1 MLTIKC
7 EPTAKSRPRAWF
19 AAALVL
25 WALPTLLHAKGV
37 DVKDLRLWR
46 APDHTRLV
54 LDLSGPA
61 EHRLLEL
68 DNPRR
73 LVVDVIDAKLL
84 AKVDALELDKTPIS
98 SVRSGVREGDD
109 LRLVLDLS
117 EAVRPRSFA
126 LKASELADDRLVIDL
141 YDLETEVAAPAV
153 KKSARS
159 NDRRDIV
166 IAIDAGH
173 GGEDPGASGPG
184 RLREK
189 QVVLEIAKELHS
201 LFKADAGFA
210 PTLIRSGDYY
220 VSLKGRR
227 DLARKRQADMFVSVH
242 ADAFRDKRARGAS
255 VYALSTRGATSTTA
269 SYLAQRENAADLLG
283 GVSLGDKEDALAMT
297 LADLS
302 MTATLD
308 SSLNVGASVLGEMNQ
323 FARLHK
329 KQVEQAGFAVLKSPD
344 VPSILV
350 ETGFISNPEEAR
362 KLASPSYRKR
372 MAKAIHSGIVQWFR
386 AHPPPGSLLAHL
398 RDAGETEYTIVGG
411 DTLSG
416 IAQRFNVNVNLLSQ
430 YNNLRN
436 SKILVGQTLRI
447 PAS

>member
-1 MLTIKC
+1 MLLSAL
-7 EPTAKSRPRAWF
+7 PLASQAKS
-19 AAALVL
+19 V
-25 WALPTLLHAKGV
+25 T
-37 DVKDLRLWR
+37 VKDVRLWR

-68 DNPRR
+68 KNPER
-73 LVVDVIDAKLL
+73 LVLDVTDAQL
-84 AKVDALELDKTPIS
+84 AARIDALELKNTPIA
-98 SVRSGVREGDD
+98 SVRSGVRAGDD
-109 LRLVLDLS
+109 LRLVLDLR

-141 YDLETEVAAPAV
+141 YDLQTVSESETPAPAV
-153 KKSARS
+153 KKSAQS
-159 NDRRDIV
+159 SDRRPIV

-173 GGEDPGASGPG
+173 GGEDPGALGPG
-184 RLREK
+184 GLREK
-189 QVVLEIAKELHS
+189 QVVLEIANELHA
-201 LFKADAGFA
+201 LFKADPRFA

-220 VSLKGRR
+220 ISLKGRR

-269 SYLAQRENAADLLG
+269 SYLAQSENAADLLG
-283 GVSLGDKEDALAMT
+283 GVSLSDKEDSLAMT

-329 KQVEQAGFAVLKSPD
+329 QQVEQAGFAVLKSPD

-362 KLASPSYRKR
+362 KLATPAYRRR
-372 MAKAIHSGIVQWFR
+372 MAQAIHSGVVRWFR
-386 AHPPPGSLLAHL
+386 AHPPQGSLLAHL
-398 RDAGETEYTIVGG
+398 RDEGEREYTIVRG

-416 IAQRFNVNVNLLSQ
+416 IAQRFNVNVGALSQ
-430 YNNLRN
+430 YNDLRN
-436 SKILVGQTLRI
+436 SKIMVGQTLRI
-447 PAS
+447 PTS